1 VLRLGPDVFGDQ
13 QLYRKSEPA
22 FGYGSRGNLRQ
33 GIAANGRDRNQ
44 DGTLRSGCPSVASLR
59 KNKHGNSHFKTNTES
74 LLHILAESLQS
85 LAQAEQ
91 TSKQMPKAGFE
102 GDTQGNARLMEAVN
116 THSALYALYAQ
127 AMRQAAEGKE
137 TLERMVAI
145 LYQED
150 QEDTKAGVERLL
162 LDALPPSYRLDTAV
176 LVSLYERDLIPGP
189 GPGPTSGAA
198 GAGAPTGQ
206 ADAAERCCAGIDCT
220 IL

>member
-1 VLRLGPDVFGDQ
+1 
-13 QLYRKSEPA
+13 
-22 FGYGSRGNLRQ
+22 
-33 GIAANGRDRNQ
+33 
-44 DGTLRSGCPSVASLR
+44 
-59 KNKHGNSHFKTNTES
+59 
-74 LLHILAESLQS
+74 LQS

-91 TSKQMPKAGFE
+91 TSKQRPKAGFE

-162 LDALPPSYRLDTAV
+162 LDALPPSYRLDIAV

-189 GPGPTSGAA
+189 DPGPTSGAA